1 MAEPKEPLTERELE
15 VVRLVAT
22 GIGNKEIA
30 AQLHVSP
37 NTVRVHLR
45 NIFTKLEAQSRTEVT
60 MMAVRNGWV
69 DAGVAP
75 APIEEE
81 ALATETQ
88 FVETAAATI
97 VPEPQ
102 PAFPN
107 TPIMAPVP
115 VAPNPQ
121 PLPPL
126 SLARKMAMV
135 LAMFAFAALTIGLLQ
150 PASTDA
156 ALQPA
161 DVLLAEGLPNPTA
174 ADSPA
179 TPTRWYPRASVRT
192 ARSRMATVA
201 QNNLVYVIGGEV
213 DRAPSGEMLI
223 YDPRSDA
230 WTEAPNKP
238 TPVMNTSAA
247 IASNVIYV
255 PGGTAAGA
263 IATDRFE
270 AYDLQGKVWKV
281 LPALPKPVAGH
292 AVVAHNNR
300 IYVLGGRT
308 LSGLN
313 SEMWMFD
320 IESGQWSLTPAMPT
334 PRSQLAA
341 TVLNNRIYAIGGFD
355 GQREYNTCEY
365 FDIAA
370 NRWESCAPMTIPR
383 GGLGLAQAGA
393 ALYAVGGGINGFV
406 GFNEQYDPNADKW
419 VPFELPQQRLGEWRN
434 AGVASTGTEF
444 YTIGGITR
452 GVPLSDNYVYEVM
465 NNRTFLPAFQSGSDK

>member
-30 AQLHVSP
+30 AQLNVSP

-75 APIEEE
+75 APIAEQAPAE
-81 ALATETQ
+81 AQHTT
-88 FVETAAATI
+88 VEAPSLTSD
-97 VPEPQ
+97 PRPL
-102 PAFPN
+102 
-107 TPIMAPVP
+107 TPPPVP

-126 SLARKMAMV
+126 SLARKAAMLLAMV
-135 LAMFAFAALTIGLLQ
+135 AFAVLAIGLMQ
-150 PASTDA
+150 PPQTDA
-156 ALQPA
+156 
-161 DVLLAEGLPNPTA
+161 VLETGDMLLGESLPNTTVA
-174 ADSPA
+174 ESPA
-179 TPTRWYPRASVRT
+179 TPTRWHPRASVRT
-192 ARSRMATVA
+192 ARARMATVA
-201 QNNLVYVIGGEV
+201 ANNKLYVIGGEV
-213 DRAPSGEMLI
+213 DRAPSGEVLV
-223 YDPRSDA
+223 YDPRADVWS
-230 WTEAPNKP
+230 EAPSKP
-238 TPVMNTSAA
+238 TPAMNTGAA
-247 IASNVIYV
+247 IVNGVIYV
-255 PGGTAAGA
+255 PGGTTASA

-270 AYDLQGKVWKV
+270 ALDLKSNTWKV

-308 LSGLN
+308 LAGLN
-313 SEMWMFD
+313 AEMWMYD
-320 IESGQWSLTPAMPT
+320 IASGRWMQAPAMPT

-341 TVLNNRIYAIGGFD
+341 AVLNNRIYVVGGFD
-355 GQREYNTCEY
+355 GQREYNTCET
-365 FDIAA
+365 FDIAS
-370 NRWESCAPMTIPR
+370 NRWGECAPMTIPR
-383 GGLGLAQAGA
+383 GGLGLAQVGA

-406 GFNEQYDPNADKW
+406 GFNEQYDPNANKW

-434 AGVASTGTEF
+434 AGVAATSTEF
-444 YTIGGITR
+444 YAIGGFTR
-452 GVPLSDNYVYEVM
+452 GVPLSDNYVFEVL
-465 NNRTFLPAFQSGSDK
+465 NNRTFLPAFQGGDK

>member
-60 MMAVRNGWV
+60 MIAVRNGWV

-75 APIEEE
+75 ASIEEE
-81 ALATETQ
+81 APASEAPIVE
-88 FVETAAATI
+88 VETPVLESNTR
-97 VPEPQ
+97 PQ
-102 PAFPN
+102 
-107 TPIMAPVP
+107 TPSPVP

-126 SLARKMAMV
+126 SLLRKVAMM
-135 LAMFAFAALTIGLLQ
+135 LALIAFAVLVIGLLQ
-150 PASTDA
+150 PANSDA
-156 ALQPA
+156 AAQPGDA
-161 DVLLAEGLPNPTA
+161 LLAEGIPNTTVA
-174 ADSPA
+174 ESPA
-179 TPTRWYPRASVRT
+179 APTRWYPRASART
-192 ARSRMATVA
+192 ARSRMATAA

-213 DRAPSGEMLI
+213 DRAPSGEVLV
-223 YDPRSDA
+223 YDPRIDA
-230 WTEAPNKP
+230 WAEGPSKP
-238 TPVMNTSAA
+238 TPVMNTGAV
-247 IASNVIYV
+247 IAKNTIYV

-270 AYDLQGKVWKV
+270 ALDLKDNTWKV
-281 LPALPKPVAGH
+281 LPALPKPLAGH
-292 AVVAHNNR
+292 AVVIHDNR

-313 SEMWMFD
+313 AEMWVYD
-320 IESGQWSLTPAMPT
+320 IATGRWSPAPAMPT

-341 TVLNNRIYAIGGFD
+341 TVLNNRIYAVGGYD

-370 NRWESCAPMTIPR
+370 SRWQECAPMTIPR
-383 GGLGLAQAGA
+383 GGLGLAQVGA

-434 AGVASTGTEF
+434 AGIASTGTEF

-465 NNRTFLPAFQSGSDK
+465 NNRTFLPAFQNGSDK

>member
-30 AQLHVSP
+30 AQLNVSP

-69 DAGVAP
+69 DAGVSP
-75 APIEEE
+75 APITEQ
-81 ALATETQ
+81 APATEAQ
-88 FVETAAATI
+88 LVAAEAPPLT
-97 VPEPQ
+97 PDSQ
-102 PAFPN
+102 PRSPS
-107 TPIMAPVP
+107 PVP

-126 SLARKMAMV
+126 SLARKAAMV
-135 LAMFAFAALTIGLLQ
+135 LAMLAFAALAIGLMQ

-156 ALQPA
+156 ALQA
-161 DVLLAEGLPNPTA
+161 GDMLLGENPPNTTVVE
-174 ADSPA
+174 SPA
-179 TPTRWYPRASVRT
+179 TPSRWHARASVRT
-192 ARSRMATVA
+192 ARARMATVA
-201 QNNLVYVIGGEV
+201 ANNQIYVIGGEI
-213 DRAPSGEMLI
+213 DRAPSGEVLV
-223 YDPRSDA
+223 YDPRADA
-230 WTEAPNKP
+230 WSEGPSKP
-238 TPVMNTSAA
+238 TPVMNTGAA
-247 IASNVIYV
+247 LVNGVIYV

-270 AYDLQGKVWKV
+270 ALDLKSRAWKV

-292 AVVAHNNR
+292 AVVAQGNR
-300 IYVLGGRT
+300 IFVLGGRT

-313 SEMWMFD
+313 AEMWVYD
-320 IESGQWSLTPAMPT
+320 IAGGRWTQAPAMST
-334 PRSQLAA
+334 SRSQLAA
-341 TVLNNRIYAIGGFD
+341 AVLNNRIYAVGGFD

-365 FDIAA
+365 FDVAA
-370 NRWESCAPMTIPR
+370 NRWNACAPMTIPR
-383 GGLGLAQAGA
+383 GGLGLAQVGA

-406 GFNEQYDPNADKW
+406 GFNEQFDPNANKW

-434 AGVASTGTEF
+434 AGVASAGTEF
-444 YTIGGITR
+444 YAIGGSTR
-452 GVPLSDNYVYEVM
+452 SVPLSDNYVYEVL
-465 NNRTFLPAFQSGSDK
+465 NNRTFLPAFQSGDK

>member
-1 MAEPKEPLTERELE
+1 MAEPNEPLTERELE

-30 AQLHVSP
+30 VQLHVSP

-69 DAGVAP
+69 DAGIATAAIEAQPP
-75 APIEEE
+75 AEE
-81 ALATETQ
+81 AQITKLEASTL
-88 FVETAAATI
+88 
-97 VPEPQ
+97 
-102 PAFPN
+102 
-107 TPIMAPVP
+107 TPDMRPVLPAPVP

-126 SLARKMAMV
+126 ALGRRIAMV
-135 LAMFAFAALTIGLLQ
+135 LALLALAVLAIRLLQ
-150 PASTDA
+150 PQPIDA
-156 ALQPA
+156 ALQPG
-161 DVLLAEGLPNPTA
+161 DVFLGGDIPNATV

-179 TPTRWYPRASVRT
+179 APTRWYPRASVRT

-201 QNNLVYVIGGEV
+201 LNNQIYVIGGEV
-213 DRAPSGEMLI
+213 ERAPTGEVLI
-223 YDPRSDA
+223 YDPRGDA
-230 WTEAPNKP
+230 WSEAPEKP
-238 TPVMNTSAA
+238 TPVMNTGAVVA
-247 IASNVIYV
+247 NGIIYV

-270 AYDLQGKVWKV
+270 AYDLKDKTWKV

-300 IYVLGGRT
+300 IYVVGGRT
-308 LSGLN
+308 LAGLN
-313 SEMWMFD
+313 SEMWAYD
-320 IESGQWSLTPAMPT
+320 IATSQWTTLPAMPA

-341 TVLNNRIYAIGGFD
+341 AVLNNRIYAVGGFD

-370 NRWESCAPMTIPR
+370 NRWMNCAPMTIPR
-383 GGLGLAQAGA
+383 GGLGLAQVGA
-393 ALYAVGGGINGFV
+393 ALFAVGGGINGFV

-434 AGVASTGTEF
+434 TGVASAGTEF

-465 NNRTFLPAFQSGSDK
+465 NNRTFLPAFQSGDK

>member
-45 NIFTKLEAQSRTEVT
+45 NIFTKLDAQSRTEVT
-60 MMAVRNGWV
+60 MIAVRNGWV
-69 DAGVAP
+69 DAGFTP
-75 APIEEE
+75 AIIEE
-81 ALATETQ
+81 Q
-88 FVETAAATI
+88 PPAAAPLIEIDASSLTADSR
-97 VPEPQ
+97 PQ
-102 PAFPN
+102 ALS
-107 TPIMAPVP
+107 PVP

-126 SLARKMAMV
+126 SAGRKIAMV
-135 LAMFAFAALTIGLLQ
+135 LALLAFAALTIVLLQ
-150 PASTDA
+150 PPATEA
-156 ALQPA
+156 ALQA
-161 DVLLAEGLPNPTA
+161 GDALLAEGIPNATV
-174 ADSPA
+174 ADAS
-179 TPTRWYPRASVRT
+179 TMPTRWYPRASVRT
-192 ARSRMATVA
+192 ARSRMATVT
-201 QNNLVYVIGGEV
+201 QDNQLYVIGGEV
-213 DRAPSGEMLI
+213 DRALSGEVLV
-223 YDPRSDA
+223 YDPRNDA
-230 WTEAPNKP
+230 WSEGPSKP
-238 TPVMNTSAA
+238 TPVMNTGAA
-247 IASNVIYV
+247 IVNQMIYV
-255 PGGTAAGA
+255 PGGTASGA

-270 AYDLQGKVWKV
+270 ALDLKSKMWKA

-313 SEMWMFD
+313 SEMWVYD
-320 IESGQWSLTPAMPT
+320 IASSRWLPLPAMPT

-355 GQREYNTCEY
+355 GQREYGTCEY

-370 NRWESCAPMTIPR
+370 NRWSECAPMTIPR
-383 GGLGLAQAGA
+383 GGLGLAQVGA

-406 GFNEQYDPNADKW
+406 GFNEQYDPNANKW
-419 VPFELPQQRLGEWRN
+419 VPFELPQQRLGEWRS

-444 YTIGGITR
+444 YVIGGITR

>member
-75 APIEEE
+75 ASIE
-81 ALATETQ
+81 AQPPAGDAQIATTETPPLPPDPRPL
-88 FVETAAATI
+88 A
-97 VPEPQ
+97 
-102 PAFPN
+102 PAP
-107 TPIMAPVP
+107 APVP

-121 PLPPL
+121 PLPAL
-126 SLARKMAMV
+126 SLARKGAMV
-135 LAMFAFAALTIGLLQ
+135 VAMLAFAALAIGLLQ
-150 PASTDA
+150 PPATDT

-161 DVLLAEGLPNPTA
+161 DVLLAEGMPNATVA
-174 ADSPA
+174 ESPA
-179 TPTRWYPRASVRT
+179 APTRWYPRASVRT

-213 DRAPSGEMLI
+213 DRAPSGEVLI
-223 YDPRSDA
+223 YDPRSDGWSEGPA
-230 WTEAPNKP
+230 KP
-238 TPVMNTSAA
+238 TPVMNTGAA
-247 IASNVIYV
+247 TAGNVIYV
-255 PGGTAAGA
+255 PGGTTAGA

-270 AYDLQGKVWKV
+270 AFDLQDRAWQV

-292 AVVAHNNR
+292 AVVAHDNR

-308 LSGLN
+308 LGGLN
-313 SEMWMFD
+313 NEMWVYD
-320 IESGQWSLTPAMPT
+320 IAAERWSPAPAMPT

-355 GQREYNTCEY
+355 GQREYSTCEV

-370 NRWESCAPMTIPR
+370 NRWSACAPMTIPR
-383 GGLGLAQAGA
+383 GGLGLAQVGA

-406 GFNEQYDPNADKW
+406 GFNEQYDANADKW

-465 NNRTFLPAFQSGSDK
+465 NNRTFLPAFQSGDK